1 MAQKTQKARVSR
13 AGATTHPARTARARD
28 MVSPRGRGQ
37 SQGKTRR
44 VAQAAGPARWPEANA
59 ATDRSIAGLVMLAG
73 RLFART
79 LNSRLGPHGVAPGQ
93 LAVLRLLWEEDG
105 LTQAALARKARVEQP
120 TMARTLDRMARDG
133 LIERVPSK
141 EDRRA
146 FNVRL
151 TRRGRQLRQDIKAEA
166 GALDTLSVAS
176 MGKGDRDRLTVL
188 LRRVIASLK
197 QAASG

>member
-1 MAQKTQKARVSR
+1 M
-13 AGATTHPARTARARD
+13 GASAERQAKTARARD
-28 MVSPRGRGQ
+28 YAPHGRGKARV
-37 SQGKTRR
+37 SVARR
-44 VAQAAGPARWPEANA
+44 QTPPVGPARWPDASA

-73 RLFART
+73 RLFSRT
-79 LNSRLGPHGVAPGQ
+79 LHSRLGPHGVAPGQ

-151 TRRGRQLRQDIKAEA
+151 TRHGKQLRQGVRAEA
-166 GALDTLSVAS
+166 GALDTLAVSA
-176 MGKGDRDRLTVL
+176 MAKGDRDKLTTL
-188 LRRVIASLK
+188 LRRLVDSLK
-197 QAASG
+197 KAASG

>member
-1 MAQKTQKARVSR
+1 MAQGAQKARAVRMGASSERSR
-13 AGATTHPARTARARD
+13 LARAAQRAQTRK
-28 MVSPRGRGQ
+28 PRGIGARG
-37 SQGKTRR
+37 
-44 VAQAAGPARWPEANA
+44 AQPTGPARWPEANP
-59 ATDRSIAGLVMLAG
+59 ATDRSVAGLVMLAG

-79 LNSRLGPHGVAPGQ
+79 LQSRLGPHGVAPGQ

-141 EDRRA
+141 QDRRA

-151 TRRGRQLRQDIKAEA
+151 TRHGRQLRQGVKAEA
-166 GALDTLSVAS
+166 GALDTLAVAS
-176 MGKGDRDRLTVL
+176 MAKAERDKLAAL
-188 LRRVIASLK
+188 LRRLIASLK